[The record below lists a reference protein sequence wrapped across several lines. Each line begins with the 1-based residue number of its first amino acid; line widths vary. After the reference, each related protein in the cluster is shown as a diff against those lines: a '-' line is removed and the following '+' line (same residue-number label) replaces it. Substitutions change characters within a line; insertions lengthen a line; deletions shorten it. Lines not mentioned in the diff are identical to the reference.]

1 MLLNSDTVLS
11 VPSGAAVLVPY
22 TSAHVPCYHAWMQN
36 ASLLELTASER
47 LSLAEEHENMA
58 SWRSDPRKL
67 TFIILDSTRGSN
79 FMAGDVNLHLLDAEA
94 EDLGEPSA
102 VVAELEVMV
111 AEPESRR
118 KGIATDALRLMMAYA
133 RLHLRVQVFVA
144 KVLDTNTP
152 SVELFENVLG
162 FQVYRR
168 VKAFG
173 EVHMKLG
180 VDAEFDKK
188 LAAVRETWQGQSYKE
203 TPYSTSPVQNVSPE
217 TAKAH

>member
-1 MLLNSDTVLS
+1 
-11 VPSGAAVLVPY
+11 
-22 TSAHVPCYHAWMQN
+22 MQN

-47 LSLAEEHENMA
+47 LTLAEEHDNMA

-67 TFIILDSTRGSN
+67 TFIILDATRGFN
-79 FMAGDVNLHLLDAEA
+79 VMAGDVNLYLLDAEA
-94 EDLGEPSA
+94 EDLGEPNT

-133 RLHLRVQVFVA
+133 RLHLGVQLFVA
-144 KVLDTNTP
+144 KVLDTNEP
-152 SVELFENVLG
+152 SVKLFENMLG

-173 EVHMKLG
+173 EVHMKLD
-180 VDAEFDKK
+180 VDAGVDKK
-188 LAAVRETWQGQSYKE
+188 LAAVRETWRVQSYKGS
-203 TPYSTSPVQNVSPE
+203 PYSTSPVQNVVHE
-217 TAKAH
+217 IAKTH